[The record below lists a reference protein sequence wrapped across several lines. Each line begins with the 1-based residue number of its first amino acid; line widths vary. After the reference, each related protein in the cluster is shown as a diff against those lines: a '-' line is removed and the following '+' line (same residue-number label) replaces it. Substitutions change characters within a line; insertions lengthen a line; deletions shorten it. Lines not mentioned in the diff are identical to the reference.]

1 MKTNANSRYTVAV
14 LIDGDNASFERM
26 EDIMGFV
33 SRYGDAVVR
42 RIYGDWTRKALSAWK
57 ESARE
62 HGFRLVQASSH
73 VPGKNT
79 TDIALVIDAMDI
91 LRDGQAD
98 CFCLVA
104 SDGDYSLLAQRIR
117 EAGVKVLGYG
127 EGKTPVSLVRSC
139 SVFLYA
145 DRKESKAHVPG
156 KNTTDIALVID
167 AMDILRD
174 GQADCFCL
182 VASDGD
188 YSLLA
193 QRIREA
199 GVKVLG
205 YGEGKTPVSLV
216 RSCSVFLYADRKESK
231 AEENTP
237 EFFIRRDMEYFDKAF
252 EQAADGKEEVSL
264 SLIGGALKKMMPKF
278 KVRRYGCKTLGK
290 LYEKLDTGMSWS

>member
-1 MKTNANSRYTVAV
+1 MRWIFFGTGRWY
-14 LIDGDNASFERM
+14 
-26 EDIMGFV
+26 
-33 SRYGDAVVR
+33 
-42 RIYGDWTRKALSAWK
+42 
-57 ESARE
+57 
-62 HGFRLVQASSH
+62 
-73 VPGKNT
+73 
-79 TDIALVIDAMDI
+79 
-91 LRDGQAD
+91 
-98 CFCLVA
+98 
-104 SDGDYSLLAQRIR
+104 
-117 EAGVKVLGYG
+117 
-127 EGKTPVSLVRSC
+127 
-139 SVFLYA
+139 
-145 DRKESKAHVPG
+145 
-156 KNTTDIALVID
+156 
-167 AMDILRD
+167 
-174 GQADCFCL
+174 CFCL

-290 LYEKLDTGMSWS
+290 LYEKLDRYELVMTEKGVANAVRLKY

>member
-91 LRDGQAD
+91 LRDGQ
-98 CFCLVA
+98 V
-104 SDGDYSLLAQRIR
+104 
-117 EAGVKVLGYG
+117 
-127 EGKTPVSLVRSC
+127 
-139 SVFLYA
+139 
-145 DRKESKAHVPG
+145 
-156 KNTTDIALVID
+156 
-167 AMDILRD
+167 
-174 GQADCFCL
+174 DCFCL

-252 EQAADGKEEVSL
+252 ELRRQGIDSSGQTDEPVACSTTGYDQVGRVAE
-264 SLIGGALKKMMPKF
+264 F
-278 KVRRYGCKTLGK
+278 FQKVRAQFRMDCVWLQNFLRRYT
-290 LYEKLDTGMSWS
+290 

>member
-79 TDIALVIDAMDI
+79 TDIALV
-91 LRDGQAD
+91 
-98 CFCLVA
+98 
-104 SDGDYSLLAQRIR
+104 
-117 EAGVKVLGYG
+117 
-127 EGKTPVSLVRSC
+127 
-139 SVFLYA
+139 
-145 DRKESKAHVPG
+145 
-156 KNTTDIALVID
+156 
-167 AMDILRD
+167 
-174 GQADCFCL
+174 
-182 VASDGD
+182 
-188 YSLLA
+188 
-193 QRIREA
+193 
-199 GVKVLG
+199 
-205 YGEGKTPVSLV
+205 

-290 LYEKLDTGMSWS
+290 LYEKLDRYELVMTEKGVANAVRLKY